1 MQLYHF
7 SMAHLRIERMANYL
21 TDIDKITVIL
31 NHVQYFVF
39 GYNYTSSFF
48 FNEC

>member
-1 MQLYHF
+1 MYATLSF

-21 TDIDKITVIL
+21 TNIDKITVIL

-39 GYNYTSSFF
+39 GNYIYHLLKS
-48 FNEC
+48 